1 MLRTALNIIV
11 NTDADTYIGSDSAM
25 LVMHMFIPAS
35 VGVCTYSLS
44 ARTGFNPILDTSR
57 YSFLIYIT
65 LLAIIL

>member
-1 MLRTALNIIV
+1 MLRTALNITV
-11 NTDADTYIGSDSAM
+11 NTDADTYISSDSAM